1 MGTPRDECAVSIRR
15 IDMRQHKWLR
25 VLISSWVLAL
35 AVSVVPVDSVVG
47 GGPFGDPAPINEQTN
62 PDPNG
67 CAECRPQ

>member
-1 MGTPRDECAVSIRR
+1 MWKR
-15 IDMRQHKWLR
+15 KLLR
-25 VLISSWVLAL
+25 VVIGSWAFVL

-47 GGPFGDPAPINEQTN
+47 GGPFGDPAPISEQTN